1 MNENTNITTNE
12 TYESTITFTTRE
24 LNPIEKIKLKDLT
37 ATVALD
43 DELKSVPDHK
53 LTFVPELVVVV
64 SVHNPKAKSNTDYDT
79 LVFTDSETGVRYR
92 TSSNSFKAAVLDIV
106 GELIAEG
113 IDPHT
118 VLLVAYTR
126 PSKNFTGKD
135 FLTCAIA

>member
-1 MNENTNITTNE
+1 MNENINITNNE

-43 DELKSVPDHK
+43 DELKSIPDHK
-53 LTFVPELVVVV
+53 LTFTPELIVIV
-64 SVHNPKAKSNTDYDT
+64 SVHNPKAKSNLDYET

-92 TSSNSFKAAVLDIV
+92 TSSMSFKSAVLDIV
-106 GELIAEG
+106 HDLILEN
-113 IDPHT
+113 INPNT
-118 VLLVAYTR
+118 VPLVAYTR

-135 FLTCAIA
+135 FLTCTIA

>member
-1 MNENTNITTNE
+1 MNETINTSN
-12 TYESTITFTTRE
+12 YESSITFASRD
-24 LNPIEKIKLKDLT
+24 LSPIERIKLKDLT

-43 DELKSVPDHK
+43 DELKSIPDHK
-53 LTFVPELVVVV
+53 LTFTPELVVVV

-92 TSSNSFKAAVLDIV
+92 TSSTSFKLAVLDIMND
-106 GELIAEG
+106 LIAAD
-113 IDPHT
+113 INPNT
-118 VLLVAYTR
+118 VPLVAYTR

>member
-43 DELKSVPDHK
+43 DELKSIPDHK
-53 LTFVPELVVVV
+53 LTFTPELIVVVN
-64 SVHNPKAKSNTDYDT
+64 VHNPKAKSNTDYET
-79 LVFTDSETGVRYR
+79 IVFTDSETGVRYR
-92 TSSNSFKAAVLDIV
+92 TSSNSFKTAVLDIV
-106 GELIAEG
+106 NELIAAGVE
-113 IDPHT
+113 PKT
-118 VLLVAYTR
+118 VPLVAYTR

-135 FLTCAIA
+135 FLTCTIA

>member
-1 MNENTNITTNE
+1 MNELNTNTS
-12 TYESTITFTTRE
+12 YESTITFASRDLT
-24 LNPIEKIKLKDLT
+24 PIEKIKLKDLT

-43 DELKSVPDHK
+43 DELKSTPDHK
-53 LTFVPELVVVV
+53 LTFTPELVVVV

-92 TSSNSFKAAVLDIV
+92 TSSSSFKSAVLDIMKD
-106 GELIAEG
+106 LIAAD
-113 IDPHT
+113 INPNT
-118 VLLVAYTR
+118 VPLVAYTR

>member
-1 MNENTNITTNE
+1 MNETINSSN
-12 TYESTITFTTRE
+12 YESSITFASRD
-24 LNPIEKIKLKDLT
+24 LSPIEKIKLKDLT

-43 DELKSVPDHK
+43 DELKSIPDHK
-53 LTFVPELVVVV
+53 LTFTPELVVVV

-92 TSSNSFKAAVLDIV
+92 TSSTSFRSAVLDILND
-106 GELIAEG
+106 LIAAD
-113 IDPHT
+113 INPNT
-118 VLLVAYTR
+118 VPLVAYTR

>member
-1 MNENTNITTNE
+1 MNETINTSN
-12 TYESTITFTTRE
+12 YESSITFSSRD
-24 LNPIEKIKLKDLT
+24 LSPIEKIKLKDLT

-43 DELKSVPDHK
+43 DELKSIPEHK
-53 LTFVPELVVVV
+53 LTFTPELVVVV

-92 TSSNSFKAAVLDIV
+92 TSSTSFKLAVLDIMND
-106 GELIAEG
+106 LIAAD
-113 IDPHT
+113 INPNT
-118 VLLVAYTR
+118 VPLVAYTR